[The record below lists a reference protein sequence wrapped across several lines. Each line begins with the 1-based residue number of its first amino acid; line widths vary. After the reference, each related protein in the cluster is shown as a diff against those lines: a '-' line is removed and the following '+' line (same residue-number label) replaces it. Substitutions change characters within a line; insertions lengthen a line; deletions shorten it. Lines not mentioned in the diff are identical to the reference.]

1 MNNMKKVWNMLRSMR
16 FGMLLLCLILLCSLP
31 GSLIQQGNG
40 EAFYLENY
48 SWGALLLAL
57 QFDRIFSSWYFV
69 ALLALLCLNLTL
81 CSVLRIKST
90 SALHRGSKKRMEKLP
105 LHETAPETAKALET
119 LFKGR
124 GLRCAGEADGKRLYR
139 KNALG
144 FYGSFI
150 THLGLL
156 LTLLFAAGGLYFAQV
171 EDYNLTAGESFALA
185 DGTVIALHEFR
196 EQDDAG
202 KVDYVSTIVVTDRHG
217 AESEPREI
225 RVNEPFNFGG
235 HKYYQQNYGAV
246 GAVGILHDGVMEKV
260 KVDGQMFLT
269 LDGETG
275 VAIYG
280 MYAMDEHA
288 DNAGETHGGT
298 AYAIGL
304 YEGAEPGMGMAF
316 AGDSFTIGGVT
327 YTFLEP
333 VPFSGIRVKTVSPLI
348 LGGLYASFV
357 LLTLGLYL
365 CFFASPVYAVVGD
378 AGYALWCAKKD
389 VLLQREID
397 RILSKGREA

>member
-1 MNNMKKVWNMLRSMR
+1 MKKVWNYLRSMR

-31 GSLIQQGNG
+31 GSMIQQGNG

-48 SWGALLLAL
+48 SWGALLLTL
-57 QFDRIFSSWYFV
+57 QFDHIFSSWYFV
-69 ALLALLCLNLTL
+69 GLMALLCLNLTL
-81 CSVLRIKST
+81 CSVLRVKNT
-90 SALHRGSKKRMEKLP
+90 VTLHRGSQRRMENLP
-105 LHETAPETAKALET
+105 LHETAPETAKVLET
-119 LFKGR
+119 LLKGR
-124 GLRCAGEADGKRLYR
+124 GLRFAGEKDGRRLYR
-139 KNALG
+139 KNAPG
-144 FYGSFI
+144 FYGSFV

-171 EDYNLTAGESFALA
+171 EDYNLTAGESFSLL
-185 DGTVIALHEFR
+185 DGTVVELHDFR
-196 EQDDAG
+196 QQDEAG
-202 KVDYVSTIVVTDRHG
+202 KIDYVSTVRVIDRHG
-217 AESEPREI
+217 AQSELHEI

-246 GAVGILHDGVMEKV
+246 GAVGIMNDGVAEKI

-280 MYAMDEHA
+280 MYAMDEHE
-288 DNAGETHGGT
+288 DDAGDAHGGT

-304 YEGAEPGMGMAF
+304 FEGGDPSMGMAF

-327 YTFLEP
+327 YTFLDP
-333 VPFSGIRVKTVSPLI
+333 VPYSGIRVKTVSPFI

-357 LLTLGLYL
+357 ILTLGLYL
-365 CFFASPVYAVVGD
+365 CFFANPVYAVISD
-378 AGYALWCAKKD
+378 AGYGLWSTKKD
-389 VLLQREID
+389 VLLQRDIEK
-397 RILSKGREA
+397 ILMKGKEASK